1 MIIRKPERERIGRIA
16 MIAIA
21 ATVLILGSAVS
32 GAASCGDGNL
42 DPGEDCDDGNT
53 SNDDCCSA
61 VCQVEAYGH
70 PCVDSDPCTANGCD
84 GTGGCGILPGCL
96 SPGPPGSKNHGR
108 SMLLLKHDATHETGD
123 RLVWKWLRGSGATTI
138 DDLGDPTSTTQYT
151 VCLYAGTSAAT
162 IALPAGANW
171 QAAAKGFK
179 FKDPSGLPD
188 GAQRALV
195 KSGDFGK
202 PKVFVKGKG
211 ANLPDAI
218 AHPLP
223 LPVTVQLVN
232 DTNELCYYAVFNTAL
247 RNDSKLFKAKAP

>member
-1 MIIRKPERERIGRIA
+1 M
-16 MIAIA
+16 
-21 ATVLILGSAVS
+21 
-32 GAASCGDGNL
+32 GDGNL

-61 VCQVEAYGH
+61 VCQVENYGH
-70 PCVDSDPCTANGCD
+70 PCVDSDPCTANACD

-108 SMLLLKHDATHETGD
+108 SLLLLHHDATHETGD
-123 RLVWKWLRGSGATTI
+123 RLVWKWQKGSGATTI

-151 VCLYAGTSAAT
+151 VCLYAGTSAT
-162 IALPAGANW
+162 SIRLPAGANW

-195 KSGDFGK
+195 KRRFRPTEGVRRLVSFTNCTVTGSGSGWAIASGRLA
-202 PKVFVKGKG
+202 PLLLRGRVQYLPPERLEAVQGKG
-211 ANLPDAI
+211 AVMSQFA
-218 AHPLP
+218 A
-223 LPVTVQLVN
+223 
-232 DTNELCYYAVFNTAL
+232 
-247 RNDSKLFKAKAP
+247 